1 MNDQST
7 TNKGFSLPE
16 LMLVVAIVGILSGIS
31 ITSFGRNYK
40 QEALKRD
47 SREASAWL
55 REVKSKAVQQNRICE
70 VTIDRSLG
78 TATQTN
84 PSDSGLA
91 AADRCEQLG
100 SYSFREPISTLIS
113 DSQCL
118 WDDNTNKLLIS
129 FTARGTLPCGGEIRL
144 TDPKYSTT
152 RCIKL
157 VSPLGLI
164 REGPERQGTCNYTN
178 SY

>member
-1 MNDQST
+1 MN
-7 TNKGFSLPE
+7 NHRVIHNAFSLPE
-16 LMLVVAIVGILSGIS
+16 LMVVMAIVGILSGIS
-31 ITSFGRNYK
+31 IASFDRNYK
-40 QEALKRD
+40 QEVLKQD
-47 SREASAWL
+47 SRKASAWL

-84 PSDSGLA
+84 PIDSGLA
-91 AADRCEQLG
+91 AADGCEQLG
-100 SYSFREPISTLIS
+100 SYSFKAPISTLIS

-144 TDPKYSTT
+144 TDTKYSAT

-157 VSPLGLI
+157 VSPIGVI
-164 REGPERQGTCNYTN
+164 REGPEQRGICNYTN